1 MYCTA
6 GLLKL
11 LSSTAGVITVEPVPA
26 LVPHSSSPHDE
37 RASLLPSSDSEVV
50 SIQQPPMTT
59 KIRILL
65 YTFVDESCLLYQDNF
80 LLKDML

>member
-1 MYCTA
+1 MQDETA
-6 GLLKL
+6 F
-11 LSSTAGVITVEPVPA
+11 SINAEPVPA

-59 KIRILL
+59 KIRILR
-65 YTFVDESCLLYQDNF
+65 YTLACICLGIMIGSIDY
-80 LLKDML
+80 M